1 MAGKGHP
8 VALVLHFVDLVAR
21 AEQGGMNLRFRFADD
36 AGAHEAPAGIQMLFQ
51 RRGQHTDHGGQ
62 DVGDGEGS
70 RGLRQ
75 VAIAIDQPDPIVK
88 TFALEDYLEILKAS
102 TGFFMKHTKKGKA
115 NT

>member
-1 MAGKGHP
+1 MQYKLKEPVDVAGKKLETVEIKEEWNAGD
-8 VALVLHFVDLVAR
+8 FVDI
-21 AEQGGMNLRFRFADD
+21 QD
-36 AGAHEAPAGIQMLFQ
+36 AGS
-51 RRGQHTDHGGQ
+51 
-62 DVGDGEGS
+62 GEGS

-88 TFALEDYLEILKAS
+88 TFALEDYLEILKVS

>member
-1 MAGKGHP
+1 MQYKLKEPVDVAGKKLETVEIKEEWNAGDF
-8 VALVLHFVDLVAR
+8 VAI
-21 AEQGGMNLRFRFADD
+21 QD
-36 AGAHEAPAGIQMLFQ
+36 AGS
-51 RRGQHTDHGGQ
+51 
-62 DVGDGEGS
+62 GEGS

>member
-1 MAGKGHP
+1 MQYKLKEPVDVAGKKLETVEIKEEWNAGD
-8 VALVLHFVDLVAR
+8 FVVI
-21 AEQGGMNLRFRFADD
+21 QD
-36 AGAHEAPAGIQMLFQ
+36 AGS
-51 RRGQHTDHGGQ
+51 
-62 DVGDGEGS
+62 GEGS

-88 TFALEDYLEILKAS
+88 TFALEDYLEILKVS